1 MKRYHTPPPRQR
13 SPGAQT
19 RQVFVAA
26 HAVSASSSSSGKNVK
41 DTTTAQS
48 QLRELC
54 IDTIPTLPQPQTE
67 NGNRVLVTQCNW
79 QRTKDIGAKKKSI
92 DEIYRHNVNEIPHP
106 PRSRFAEVK
115 DEWPAPRRNV
125 KDATTTHSIDLCIDI
140 MQTLP
145 KRANNGNRDV
155 MAQYHRQRSQEFNV
169 RQKQKS
175 INEIPHP
182 PRSRS
187 RFAEIKDEWSEF
199 KRLQTGIEI
208 ELTPCDDLVSCV
220 TLPST
225 IQHNKD

>member
-1 MKRYHTPPPRQR
+1 MKRYHTPPTRQR

-26 HAVSASSSSSGKNVK
+26 HAVSASSSSSGKSVK

-54 IDTIPTLPQPQTE
+54 IDTIPTLPQTE
-67 NGNRVLVTQCNW
+67 NGNRDLVTQRNR

-92 DEIYRHNVNEIPHP
+92 DEISRHNVNEIPHP
-106 PRSRFAEVK
+106 TRSRSRFAEVK

-125 KDATTTHSIDLCIDI
+125 KDATTTHSRDLCIDI
-140 MQTLP
+140 MQTIP

-155 MAQYHRQRSQEFNV
+155 VAQYHRQRSQEFGA

-187 RFAEIKDEWSEF
+187 RFAEIKDDWSEF
-199 KRLQTGIEI
+199 KRLQSGIEI
-208 ELTPCDDLVSCV
+208 ELGPCDDLVSCV

-225 IQHNKD
+225 IQHNKE